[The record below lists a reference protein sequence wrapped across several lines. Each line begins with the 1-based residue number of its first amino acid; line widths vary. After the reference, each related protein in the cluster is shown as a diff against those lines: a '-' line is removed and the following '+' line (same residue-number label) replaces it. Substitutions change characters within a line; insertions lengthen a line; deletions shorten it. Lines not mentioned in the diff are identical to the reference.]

1 MTEAPPSLE
10 NAVTGVIE
18 VLVKSLGDLEEN
30 NDKMVRNFLEPNT
43 QLEKGLL
50 K

>member
-30 NDKMVRNFLEPNT
+30 NDKMVRNLEPNT

-50 K
+50 E